1 MAEFKASSWACT
13 YLRMVNAA
21 PRCPNHADIADRVYV
36 MVEIRTVA
44 GPSRAL
50 QCVERRPVHRLIAC
64 AARPRGVAAAVAE
77 ASLAADEDLAD
88 AELVPRWGS
97 ACAGA

>member
-1 MAEFKASSWACT
+1 MVEHSPCKRAVVSSILTGGSKASGNLLQSGRVFKASSWACT

-21 PRCPNHADIADRVYV
+21 YRCPNHADIADRVYV

-50 QCVERRPVHRLIAC
+50 QCVLS
-64 AARPRGVAAAVAE
+64 GVPYTV
-77 ASLAADEDLAD
+77 
-88 AELVPRWGS
+88 
-97 ACAGA
+97 